1 MLRLLVEHAGHA
13 AVVHADADFDAAEW
27 LGHRF
32 SWLNGVEKK
41 TAVLLSQTEGSAD
54 SRLRVTEA
62 ELTKSHKVLNAA
74 AITLAE
80 KVAAYYFSNTAEV
93 LALTLPPMMARIPGG
108 MGRDSGGKP
117 RQNPRVQ
124 GSPPETTTPAHAVE
138 SPTLNDKQRAA
149 AEAILGRP
157 ATDAREHLI
166 WGVTG
171 SGKTRIYEYLIA
183 ETLAR
188 GQQALLLVP
197 EIALSGQI
205 LEVMRK
211 RFAGRIVLY
220 HSGLSGGERLAG
232 YRAFLSGEASIAVGT
247 RSAVFLPAANL
258 GLIIIDEE
266 HDGSFKDQRSLRFDT
281 RLVARL
287 RQECEPQI
295 PRLVLGSATPSLESL
310 MRAKEGHAQLHRL
323 RERATGQSLPS
334 VHVPE
339 YHAQHGLISPFLM
352 EKMHEH
358 LAGKNQVLL
367 LMNRRGHSTHVH
379 CSVCASRSADGRP
392 GSGYVEC
399 PHCAVTLT
407 YHKDNTLR
415 CHYCGYSEVFQRFCP
430 HDGQLRQL
438 SGRGIQK
445 VEDILEAQ
453 FSSYS
458 YARLDR
464 DTTRQKNF
472 ANEVLQSM
480 RERQIDILLGTQMI
494 AKGFDIEGVTLVGV
508 LAIDPVLNAPDYRAS
523 EHAWQLLAQVIGR
536 SGRHRP
542 GEVVIQTME
551 PQHPA
556 VVAAAQHNAD
566 SFYAAE
572 AQLRRLTHYPPFG
585 VLARI
590 LLRSAHEHELFA
602 FADRLAREMRP
613 HNTRELFGETD
624 NESVEVLGPASPGRH
639 KLENEF
645 RVHFL
650 IKAASEAA
658 LRSYLRRIVPVY
670 ERMVRLATSVNLVL
684 DIDPRETY

>member
-1 MLRLLVEHAGHA
+1 MLRLFVEQAGHT
-13 AVVHADADFDAAEW
+13 AVVTADADFDTTEW

-32 SWLNGVEKK
+32 TWLNGVEKK
-41 TAVLLSQTEGSAD
+41 TAVLLSQAKGSAD

-62 ELTKSHKVLNAA
+62 DLAKSHKVLNATG
-74 AITLAE
+74 IELAQL
-80 KVAAYYFSNTAEV
+80 VANQYFSPLEEV
-93 LALTLPPMMARIPGG
+93 IAQTLPPMLARTPGG
-108 MGRDSGGKP
+108 SGKKTA
-117 RQNPRVQ
+117 RKKA
-124 GSPPETTTPAHAVE
+124 GSEQDQPQVHQVPELPAPELPSLSEKQQAVA
-138 SPTLNDKQRAA
+138 D
-149 AEAILGRP
+149 AILSKP
-157 ATDAREHLI
+157 AGEAPEHLI

-183 ETLAR
+183 QALAR
-188 GQQALLLVP
+188 GEQALLLVP

-205 LEVMRK
+205 MDVIRQ
-211 RFAGRIVLY
+211 RFGNRSVLY
-220 HSGLSGGERLAG
+220 HSGLSDGERFASQQ
-232 YRAFLSGEASIAVGT
+232 AFLSGAASIAVGT
-247 RSAVFLPAANL
+247 RSAVFLPAAKL

-266 HDGSFKDQRSLRFDT
+266 HDGSFKDQRLLRFDT
-281 RLVARL
+281 RVVARL
-287 RQECEPQI
+287 RQQCEPQV
-295 PRLVLGSATPSLESL
+295 PRFILGSATPSLESL
-310 MRAKEGHAQLHRL
+310 MRAKEGHAQLYRL
-323 RERATGQSLPS
+323 RERATGLALPK
-334 VHVPE
+334 VFIPD
-339 YHAQHGLISPFLM
+339 YHTQQGLISPFLM

-358 LAGKNQVLL
+358 LGDKNQVLL

-379 CSVCASRSADGRP
+379 CPACDAFA
-392 GSGYVEC
+392 EC
-399 PHCAVTLT
+399 PRCSVTLT

-415 CHYCGYSEVFQRFCP
+415 CHHCGHSETYARFCP
-430 HDGQLRQL
+430 KDGEPRHL

-472 ANEVLQSM
+472 ANDVLQGM

-508 LAIDPVLNAPDYRAS
+508 LSIDPVLNAPDYRAS
-523 EHAWQLLAQVIGR
+523 EHAWQLLAQVVGR

-566 SFYAAE
+566 TFYAAE
-572 AQLRRLTHYPPFG
+572 AELRRLTHYPPFG
-585 VLARI
+585 ALARF
-590 LLRSAHEHELFA
+590 LLRSDNEQELFT
-602 FADRLAREMRP
+602 FADRLAREIRP
-613 HNTRELFGETD
+613 QNTRELFGETSQ
-624 NESVEVLGPASPGRH
+624 ESIEVLGPASPGRH

-650 IKAASEAA
+650 IKAPSEAA
-658 LRSYLRRIVPVY
+658 LRSYLKRVVPLC
-670 ERMVRLATSVNLVL
+670 ERMARLAGRISLVL
-684 DIDPRETY
+684 DIDPRETN